1 MLFFIGTNHF
11 IIFQITTF
19 ILKIAESLYIRYFYN
34 MVMNTTSNSN
44 SKQAVIGVN
53 STYDT
58 VLVIEGIILNNPMM
72 SELQDIAKLNKTTL
86 CKMALMEFMRTPVSS
101 RKLKQLFIAANDDN
115 KFRSVLQGG
124 SLD

>member
-1 MLFFIGTNHF
+1 
-11 IIFQITTF
+11 
-19 ILKIAESLYIRYFYN
+19 
-34 MVMNTTSNSN
+34 MNTTSNSN